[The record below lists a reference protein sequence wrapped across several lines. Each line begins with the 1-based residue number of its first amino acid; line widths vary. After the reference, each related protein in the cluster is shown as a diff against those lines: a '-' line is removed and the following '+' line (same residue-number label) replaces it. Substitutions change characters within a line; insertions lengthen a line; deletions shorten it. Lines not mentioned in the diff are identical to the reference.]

1 MCQIYWWCRSC
12 SLSSSYFNSAH
23 APEPACAPPQPS
35 RPGGFLFP
43 RQHVTQP
50 KDLPPMTKITGA
62 QALIRSL
69 EREGVDIVFGV
80 PGGAILPA
88 YDPILD
94 SPIRHVLARHEQGA
108 GHMAEGY
115 AWATGRVGVC
125 MATSG
130 PGATNLVTPLADALM
145 DSVPIVA
152 ITGQVPTSAV
162 GNDAFQEAYT
172 TGITMPATKHNYF
185 VTDPAEIGEVIHEAF
200 HIAGTG
206 RPGPVLVDLPKDVL
220 NQQLTW
226 KDPGDLNLPGY
237 KPTVEGHPRRVK
249 EAVELLARAKR
260 PVLYVGGGVIKANAS
275 GELKRLA
282 EATRTPVVTTLMGRG
297 AFPDHH
303 PLALGMP
310 GMHGTYTA
318 ITAIQKAD
326 LLVAVGARFD
336 DRVTGNPKFF
346 APHARVIHVDVDPAE
361 IGKVREAQVPI
372 VGDARRVLEQLLSAW
387 GAREAPDRSAWL
399 ETINRW
405 KTEYPLRYEQQPD
418 GAIKPQFVVE
428 ELYRLTG
435 GQATV
440 VAGVGQH
447 QMWASQFWKF
457 DQPRRWINS
466 GGLGTMGFAVPAS
479 IGAKA
484 GTPDELVFALDGDGC
499 FQMTFNEL
507 ITAAVEKIPVK
518 VAVFNNGVHGMVTQ
532 WQRLFYG
539 GRFSAT
545 FLGDV
550 VDYPKLAEAMG
561 CAGLRAE
568 TPDEVGPTLEKALAI
583 EDRPV
588 VVEMVVDREEMVF
601 PMVPAGGSNDE
612 VILGPT
618 EKVIS
623 PASDLP

>member
-1 MCQIYWWCRSC
+1 
-12 SLSSSYFNSAH
+12 
-23 APEPACAPPQPS
+23 
-35 RPGGFLFP
+35 
-43 RQHVTQP
+43 
-50 KDLPPMTKITGA
+50 MTKMTGA
-62 QALIRSL
+62 QALIASL
-69 EREGVDIVFGV
+69 EHEGVDLVFGV

-125 MATSG
+125 IATSG
-130 PGATNLVTPLADALM
+130 PGATNLVTPLTDALM
-145 DSVPIVA
+145 DSVPLVA
-152 ITGQVPTSAV
+152 ITGQVPTSSV

-185 VTDPAEIGEVIHEAF
+185 VTDPGEISEIVHEAF
-200 HIAGTG
+200 HIASTG
-206 RPGPVLVDLPKDVL
+206 RPGPVLVDIPKDIL
-220 NQQLTW
+220 NQTTTW
-226 KDPGDLNLPGY
+226 KKPSELNLPGY
-237 KPTVEGHPRRVK
+237 KPTIEGHPRRVK
-249 EAVELLARAKR
+249 EAIDMIAKAKR
-260 PVLYVGGGVIKANAS
+260 PVLYVGGGIIKANAS
-275 GELKRLA
+275 AQLRRFA
-282 EATRTPVVTTLMGRG
+282 EATSVPVTTTLMGRG
-297 AFPDHH
+297 AFPDQH

-318 ITAIQKAD
+318 ITSIQKAD
-326 LLVAVGARFD
+326 LLVAVGVRFD
-336 DRVTGNPKFF
+336 DRVTGNPKLF

-361 IGKVREAQVPI
+361 IGKVRAAEVPI
-372 VGDARRVLEQLLSAW
+372 VGDARRVLEQMIQAW
-387 GAREAPDRSAWL
+387 GEREAPDRSAWL
-399 ETINRW
+399 ETIRRW
-405 KTEYPLRYEQQPD
+405 QQEYPLRYEQKAD

-435 GQATV
+435 GDATV

-457 DQPRRWINS
+457 DRPRRWINS

-484 GTPDELVFALDGDGC
+484 GMPDDLVFALDGDGC

-507 ITAAVEKIPVK
+507 ITASVEHIPVK

-532 WQRLFYG
+532 WQRMFYNS
-539 GRFSAT
+539 RFSAT
-545 FLGDV
+545 YLGDV
-550 VDYPKLAEAMG
+550 VDYPKLGEAMG

-583 EDRPV
+583 DDRPV
-588 VVEMVVDREEMVF
+588 LVEMVVDREEMVF

-618 EKVIS
+618 ERVIS